1 MAAFLVIDDE
11 AEREGAQRNLI
22 VPWWSF
28 TKTILAAAA
37 LRLCDQ
43 GRLSLD
49 APRPGAAF
57 TLRQLLH
64 HSSGLPDYAS
74 LEAYHRAVE
83 RNEEPWRFADLVERA
98 GPPLFAPGEGWS
110 YSNIG
115 YTLVGQA
122 IAEAAGQPVTEALR
136 ELVLEPLGA
145 ESARLAL
152 SRADLDG
159 VADSA
164 AYHPGW
170 VYHGLVVGPVAEAAA
185 LLHNL
190 MSGDLISQATRE
202 AMTTGRIL
210 AGYERPP
217 WSDAGYGLGMMIP
230 RVGGA
235 SVYGHTG
242 DGPTSLIAVYAL
254 RRGDGWR
261 TVAFWAAD
269 SEGFD
274 VEVEA
279 VARLVS

>member
-1 MAAFLVIDDE
+1 MAAFLVIENEIPGE
-11 AEREGAQRNLI
+11 ARQCDLV

-28 TKTILAAAA
+28 TKTILAATA

-83 RNEEPWRFADLVERA
+83 RNEEPWRFAELTECA

-115 YTLVGQA
+115 YALVGQA
-122 IAEAAGQPVTEALR
+122 ITEAAGLPLAEALR
-136 ELVLEPLGA
+136 EFVLEPLGA
-145 ESARLAL
+145 ASARLAL
-152 SRADLDG
+152 SRGDLDR

-170 VYHGLVVGPVAEAAA
+170 VYHGVVVGPVAEAAA

-190 MSGDLISQATRE
+190 MSGDLISQAALR
-202 AMTTGRIL
+202 AMTSGRPL
-210 AGYERPP
+210 PGHARPP

-230 RVGGA
+230 RVGETL
-235 SVYGHTG
+235 VYGHTG
-242 DGPTSLIAVYAL
+242 DGPTNQIAVYAL
-254 RRGDGWR
+254 RQGEHWR

-269 SEGFD
+269 SEGLN

-279 VARLVS
+279 VARLAS